1 MRMFVGIP
9 MGEAATEE
17 LSRLVGRLRGR
28 EDGLRWSRPE
38 SWHVTLQFLGS
49 VSEAQYGCVVER
61 LRGVRVQPVF
71 VRLDGV
77 GMFERA
83 GVFFAGVKVSPEL
96 IELQE
101 SVVEV
106 TGPCGFVAEERAYR
120 PHVTLARSRGREG
133 AVALRGLKER
143 VREVRFSGF
152 VADEFVLYESLSETG
167 GSRYLIRERFGLG
180 SS

>member
-1 MRMFVGIP
+1 LV
-9 MGEAATEE
+9 AAG
-17 LSRLVGRLRGR
+17 VVAC
-28 EDGLRWSRPE
+28 DAA
-38 SWHVTLQFLGS
+38 
-49 VSEAQYGCVVER
+49 VSEV
-61 LRGVRVQPVF
+61 
-71 VRLDGV
+71 
-77 GMFERA
+77 FERA

-101 SVVEV
+101 SVVEA
-106 TGPCGFVAEERAYR
+106 TGPCGFAAEEREYR